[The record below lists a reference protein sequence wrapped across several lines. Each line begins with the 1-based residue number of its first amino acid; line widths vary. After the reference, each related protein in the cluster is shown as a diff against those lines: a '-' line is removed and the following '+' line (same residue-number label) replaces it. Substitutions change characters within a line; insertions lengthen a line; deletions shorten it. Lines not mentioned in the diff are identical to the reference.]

1 MNEINVSDIF
11 QKLRS
16 REDIINFFREQSNI
30 NKFIKFLFYNLALF
44 YPKNPHFSKSFLI
57 GVLCGRKKLLPIG
70 CMGGGFSFPY
80 YSKQKQLTKEDIFKV
95 FANDETLLA
104 YLPDNPDIRCI
115 TREYLL
121 SVLFFSNREK
131 YLELYSK
138 YKDIQTQRTTTGN
151 KKYFARITN
160 DMLDRLKA
168 FKSINL

>member
-1 MNEINVSDIF
+1 
-11 QKLRS
+11 
-16 REDIINFFREQSNI
+16 
-30 NKFIKFLFYNLALF
+30 
-44 YPKNPHFSKSFLI
+44 
-57 GVLCGRKKLLPIG
+57 
-70 CMGGGFSFPY
+70 MGWFSFPY
-80 YSKQKQLTKEDIFKV
+80 YSKQKHLTKEDIFKV

-115 TREYLL
+115 IREYLL

-138 YKDIQTQRTTTGN
+138 YKDIQIQKTTTGS